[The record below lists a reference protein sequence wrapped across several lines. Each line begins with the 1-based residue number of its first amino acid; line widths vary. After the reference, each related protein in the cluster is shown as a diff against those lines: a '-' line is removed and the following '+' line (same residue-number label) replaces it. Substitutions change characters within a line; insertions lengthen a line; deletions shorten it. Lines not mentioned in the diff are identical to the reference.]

1 MTPVSGVSAG
11 AVQSPA
17 AAGKAPGASGSRRPG
32 EGAQNRP
39 LRPVMDEYVQAEPWE
54 PSGRYWMGRG
64 EDGRPRI
71 YFDDPERGAQAPG
84 QPDAP
89 RAEKPAQ
96 EGGGGA
102 KGPEGKGGEREE
114 RCVCDTGKV
123 DREIEALKKRRQELE
138 QRLRTEKDEAGAK
151 ELERQLRQVEREL
164 RQKDNDAYRRQ
175 HASFT
180 RLS

>member
-1 MTPVSGVSAG
+1 MTPVSSVNAG

-32 EGAQNRP
+32 EEAQSRP
-39 LRPVMDEYVQAEPWE
+39 LRPVMDEYVQAEPRE

-89 RAEKPAQ
+89 RAEEPAQ
-96 EGGGGA
+96 RG
-102 KGPEGKGGEREE
+102 KGPEGKEGEKEE
-114 RCVCDTGKV
+114 RYVCDTGKV

-138 QRLRTEKDEAGAK
+138 QRLRTEKDEAGIK

-164 RQKDNDAYRRQ
+164 RQKDNDTYRRR
-175 HASFT
+175 HASVT

>member
-1 MTPVSGVSAG
+1 MTPVSGVNAG

-32 EGAQNRP
+32 EEAQNRP
-39 LRPVMDEYVQAEPWE
+39 LRPVMDEYVQAEPRE

-71 YFDDPERGAQAPG
+71 YFDDPERDAQAPG

-89 RAEKPAQ
+89 RAEEPAQ
-96 EGGGGA
+96 RG
-102 KGPEGKGGEREE
+102 KGPEGKEGKKEE
-114 RCVCDTGKV
+114 RYVCDTGKA

-138 QRLRTEKDEAGAK
+138 QRLRIERDEAGIK

-164 RQKDNDAYRRQ
+164 RQKDNDTYRRQ
-175 HASFT
+175 HASIT